1 MTAFLPL
8 ILSVYQ
14 AYLLFHHYNNDIEN
28 LMVLNNS
35 MKKITQS
42 GFTLLELMVVIAMMG
57 VLVAVGIPSFNS
69 MLTTNEMADT
79 TNELILSLRKAR
91 AEAISSGRNT
101 IVCSST
107 DGVTCSGA
115 AGNWNQGWLVMVD
128 RNIDGNYLAVNDE
141 LIWVHELKSNSTI
154 TITPSP
160 TTATIGVI
168 NDFRDTVTFS
178 YTGELDAG
186 TPGEFHLCSGV
197 GDYPRREIS
206 VSVGGEASLF
216 KNNTAATN
224 C

>member
-1 MTAFLPL
+1 
-8 ILSVYQ
+8 
-14 AYLLFHHYNNDIEN
+14 
-28 LMVLNNS
+28 MVLNNS

-42 GFTLLELMVVIAMMG
+42 GFTLLELMIVIAMMG
-57 VLVAVGIPSFNS
+57 VLMAVGVPSFKA

-79 TNELILSLRKAR
+79 TNELMLSLRKAR
-91 AEAISSGRNT
+91 ATAISSGRNT

-107 DGVTCSGA
+107 DGVTCSEA

-128 RNIDGNYLAVNDE
+128 RNIDGSYIAANDE
-141 LIWVHELKSNSTI
+141 LLWVHELKSNTTI

-160 TTATIGVI
+160 TTATAGVV
-168 NDFRDTVTFS
+168 NDFTDTVAFL
-178 YTGELDAG
+178 YTGELADG
-186 TPGEFHLCSGV
+186 RPGEFHLCSGV

-216 KNNTAATN
+216 KNNTPATN